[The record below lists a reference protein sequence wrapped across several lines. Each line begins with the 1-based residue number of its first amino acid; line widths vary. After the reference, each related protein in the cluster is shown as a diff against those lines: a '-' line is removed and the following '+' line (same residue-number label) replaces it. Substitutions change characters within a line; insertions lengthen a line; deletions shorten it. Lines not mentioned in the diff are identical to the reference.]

1 MRGFTKALALEHPD
15 RRIVCVHPTVTA
27 TRMNDMQGMPPE
39 RVAEV
44 VLGVARGEI
53 EVELGGDVDVREY
66 TDA

>member
-1 MRGFTKALALEHPD
+1 
-15 RRIVCVHPTVTA
+15 VCVHPTVTA

-53 EVELGGDVDVREY
+53 EVERAA
-66 TDA
+66 TWTCASTRTR